1 MGDGG
6 SGSCS
11 ERFERWWLVVRERGP
26 GHDVWLS
33 VEGSLVF
40 GDQKLAE
47 FEAGV
52 LRLPIFLGCRFS
64 VTHIAV
70 EGVCWKCLIAD

>member
-1 MGDGG
+1 MEDGG

-11 ERFERWWLVVRERGP
+11 GRVERWWLVVRERGP

-40 GDQKLAE
+40 GDQKLA
-47 FEAGV
+47 GV
-52 LRLPIFLGCRFS
+52 LRLPFFFLGCRFS
-64 VTHIAV
+64 GTHIAV
-70 EGVCWKCLIAD
+70 EGVC